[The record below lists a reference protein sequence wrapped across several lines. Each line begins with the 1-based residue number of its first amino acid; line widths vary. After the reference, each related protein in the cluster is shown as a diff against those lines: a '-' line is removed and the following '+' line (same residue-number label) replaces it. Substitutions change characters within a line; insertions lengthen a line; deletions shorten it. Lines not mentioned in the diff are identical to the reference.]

1 MASSFVLDGAYSLPP
16 PRRFAQFCQDIP
28 LGWHKALEISEEV
41 ILNCAVVTVPRH
53 RGCRVKRHIEEIVH
67 TLFAGL
73 TACFF
78 GSLLVHCDAAKVS
91 ECRRQI
97 SANLQMSASLTG
109 VMSNL
114 PHVAALL
121 PEAGV

>member
-1 MASSFVLDGAYSLPP
+1 MASSFVLHGVYSLPP
-16 PRRFAQFCQDIP
+16 SGRLAQSCQNIP
-28 LGWHKALEISEEV
+28 LGWHKALQISEEV
-41 ILNCAVVTVPRH
+41 ILNCAVVAVPSH

-67 TLFAGL
+67 APFAGF
-73 TACFF
+73 TACVF
-78 GSLLVHCDAAKVS
+78 GWLLVHCGAAKVS

-114 PHVAALL
+114 PNVAALL
-121 PEAGV
+121 PEA